1 MEMDEVASIE
11 DKDRDGLLKSPKHAA
26 SKEINIDIVDQDP
39 MKDAVCVTGWPLFGQ
54 RLLALCK
61 IRYTLIDFFV
71 CFVA

>member
-26 SKEINIDIVDQDP
+26 SKEINIDIVDHDP

-61 IRYTLIDFFV
+61 IRYTLIE
-71 CFVA
+71 